1 MTEAANPA
9 ASTSRVKSVIAVQ
22 VRNVELEQLAG
33 GCVSA
38 QIYQGAEPVR
48 CPPVLL
54 YFHGGA
60 FMRTGLEEC
69 PLARCFA
76 ATGAIV
82 VVPDYNAPFG
92 GVFPKPMEVGFSIF
106 SALAK
111 KCAGFGERK
120 SLLIV
125 GGEESG
131 ANIAAAVA
139 LKARDNFAGELDGQ
153 VLASPLL
160 DPFMGSPS
168 FRNSDDIGMRQR
180 WENGW
185 AHYLSGGIC
194 HPYAAPSICSRL
206 RDVAPAL
213 VLASD
218 DDPLL
223 DEAKDY
229 ARHLTDAG
237 VPVHQHILPAGTGWP
252 SIYGGDTGQA
262 SSWQDPVGSHFLSF
276 TRELDTRY
284 ARLET

>member
-1 MTEAANPA
+1 MTRAATPA
-9 ASTSRVKSVIAVQ
+9 ASTSRVTSVIAVQ
-22 VRNVELEQLAG
+22 VRNVELEQVAG

-38 QIYQGAEPVR
+38 HVYQGAEPAR
-48 CPPVLL
+48 YPPVLL

-60 FMRTGLEEC
+60 FMRKGLEEC

-92 GVFPKPMEVGFSIF
+92 GVFPRPMEVGFSIF

-111 KCAGFGERK
+111 KCAGFGDRK

-139 LKARDNFAGELDGQ
+139 LKARDHFANELDGQ

-168 FRNSDDIGMRQR
+168 FRNSDDIGMRHR

-185 AHYLSGGIC
+185 VHYLSGGIC
-194 HPYAAPSICSRL
+194 HPYAAPSLCSRL

-213 VLASD
+213 VLTSE

-223 DEAKDY
+223 DEAKGY
-229 ARHLTDAG
+229 AKHLADAG
-237 VPVHQHILPAGTGWP
+237 VRVQQHALPAGTGWP
-252 SIYGGDTGQA
+252 SIYGGETEQA
-262 SSWQDPVGSHFLSF
+262 SSWQEAAGSHFLSF
-276 TRELDTRY
+276 TRELSTRH